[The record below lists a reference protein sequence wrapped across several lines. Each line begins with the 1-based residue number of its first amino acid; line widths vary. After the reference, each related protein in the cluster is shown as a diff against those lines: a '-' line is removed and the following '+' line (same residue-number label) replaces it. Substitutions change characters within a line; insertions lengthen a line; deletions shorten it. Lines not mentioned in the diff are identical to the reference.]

1 MNRRSEAMKNR
12 KKGFFTLVEIIVAM
26 AIMIFVALIIASAS
40 MTFYNAW
47 QRSVRISER
56 LKTYQTIDR
65 IMDTCVRN
73 MIPFTWRDE
82 DLNQERVV
90 FKGEP
95 DNIHFVALR
104 RAYRN
109 DKGALIF
116 LRIRVENE
124 QLIAEYSQYPR
135 FQWNE
140 EETEQNSYTRE
151 VLADRVRSVS
161 FRYATEE
168 NDELVWDDTW
178 EEDLNI
184 NVAQI
189 ATEVEER
196 LRGCNK
202 SIKVAVMGCIV
213 NGPGEAKGAD
223 IGIAGGKDCAM
234 LFVRGEQKRMLR
246 GDIVEQLCEE
256 IEKLVL

>member
-1 MNRRSEAMKNR
+1 MNRRSETMKNR
-12 KKGFFTLVEIIVAM
+12 KKSFFTLVEIIVAM

-184 NVAQI
+184 NVAQTNPRPAISNSTRTFLIPI
-189 ATEVEER
+189 AVQMTVEWTDDRKEIW
-196 LRGCNK
+196 LRRT
-202 SIKVAVMGCIV
+202 
-213 NGPGEAKGAD
+213 
-223 IGIAGGKDCAM
+223 AGNSKNT
-234 LFVRGEQKRMLR
+234 
-246 GDIVEQLCEE
+246 QL
-256 IEKLVL
+256 LL

>member
-1 MNRRSEAMKNR
+1 MKNR
-12 KKGFFTLVEIIVAM
+12 KKSFFTLVEIIVAM

-82 DLNQERVV
+82 DLSQERVV

-116 LRIRVENE
+116 IRIKVENE

-135 FQWNE
+135 FQWDE
-140 EETEQNSYTRE
+140 DDSEQNSYTRE
-151 VLADRVRSVS
+151 ILADRVRSVR

-168 NDELVWDDTW
+168 SDELVWDDTW
-178 EEDLNI
+178 EEDLDI
-184 NVAQI
+184 NVAQANPRPAISSSTRTFLIPI
-189 ATEVEER
+189 AVQMTVEWTDDRKEIW
-196 LRGCNK
+196 LRRT
-202 SIKVAVMGCIV
+202 
-213 NGPGEAKGAD
+213 
-223 IGIAGGKDCAM
+223 AGNSKNT
-234 LFVRGEQKRMLR
+234 
-246 GDIVEQLCEE
+246 QL
-256 IEKLVL
+256 LL